1 MRTHQGRS
9 GKRLNRRARLRP
21 ALHASRNVEG
31 PGCCLAPA
39 LLAPGVPPFGTPLV
53 LSLILPGRWSRPR
66 ESCMRPTS
74 RSGQVFSPTKSP
86 TTHQAS
92 HNNICAKVV
101 RSGEARH
108 ARAANSAHPRA
119 EPVLYAPRADPV
131 GKSKQSKDDH
141 FSSPRRQHSPEHL
154 ARSAQP
160 ALNRCLADY
169 VPPPSPY
176 HRGSPPS
183 PIYNLAAP
191 CAPGAE
197 QQQQATPASTTAR
210 LAACVRARHALPS
223 LYPIKA
229 LAVLWA
235 LRAA

>member
-39 LLAPGVPPFGTPLV
+39 LLAPGAPPFGTPLV

-86 TTHQAS
+86 TTRQAS

-141 FSSPRRQHSPEHL
+141 FSSPRRQHYLNILHVRRSRLSIDAWLTTYLLHL
-154 ARSAQP
+154 LIIAVRHLHQSITSQR
-160 ALNRCLADY
+160 L
-169 VPPPSPY
+169 V
-176 HRGSPPS
+176 H
-183 PIYNLAAP
+183 
-191 CAPGAE
+191 PGQSSSSKQRLHL
-197 QQQQATPASTTAR
+197 QQHAS
-210 LAACVRARHALPS
+210 
-223 LYPIKA
+223 
-229 LAVLWA
+229 
-235 LRAA
+235 LRV